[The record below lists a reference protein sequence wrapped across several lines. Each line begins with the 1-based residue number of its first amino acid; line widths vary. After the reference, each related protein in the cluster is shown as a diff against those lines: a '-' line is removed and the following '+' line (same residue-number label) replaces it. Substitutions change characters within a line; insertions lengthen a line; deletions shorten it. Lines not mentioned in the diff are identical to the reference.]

1 MLQSIQNGKGV
12 IRVLKEKSQ
21 KEPITML
28 LAEPIGSEV
37 RAAQAYGYA
46 MENDTKDPYSD
57 NSDTM

>member
-1 MLQSIQNGKGV
+1 M
-12 IRVLKEKSQ
+12 LKEKTQ
-21 KEPITML
+21 KEPITLL

-37 RAAQAYGYA
+37 RAAQSYGYA